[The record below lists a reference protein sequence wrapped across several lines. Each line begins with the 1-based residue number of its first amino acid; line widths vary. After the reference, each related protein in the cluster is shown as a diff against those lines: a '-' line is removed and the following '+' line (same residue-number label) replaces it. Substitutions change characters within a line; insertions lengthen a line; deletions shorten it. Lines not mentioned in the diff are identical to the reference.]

1 MWSDFGWNSEEFYE
15 RCPKSVIQQNWFYD
29 ESYGGFDINTNTT
42 SDAKILEAFYKLD
55 KAGFDQVPCGT
66 NWIGWERSKLGV
78 GADDVIGKLVK
89 FGRENIS
96 KEHLMGFMMA
106 TWEKIVEIHE
116 EALINIGKT
125 EPIEILFEPG
135 QVFRFGDSGPYLYL
149 TQSMLIWLSADHLS
163 IPEPNHTGIL
173 DRQTADALRAFQLL
187 NGLPETGELDRK
199 TWKNLS
205 KQFTLS
211 AHHRAAN
218 PDS

>member
-1 MWSDFGWNSEEFYE
+1 MKPGESFVGQPIRSLQTMLRTIAEDGGYIPTVVPDGIYGPGTMS
-15 RCPKSVIQQNWFYD
+15 SVAAFQRY
-29 ESYGGFDINTNTT
+29 YGLPVSGV
-42 SDAKILEAFYKLD
+42 A
-55 KAGFDQVPCGT
+55 DQ
-66 NWIGWERSKLGV
+66 
-78 GADDVIGKLVK
+78 
-89 FGRENIS
+89 
-96 KEHLMGFMMA
+96 A

-149 TQSMLIWLSADHLS
+149 TQSMLLWLSTDHLS

-211 AHHRAAN
+211 AHHRTAN